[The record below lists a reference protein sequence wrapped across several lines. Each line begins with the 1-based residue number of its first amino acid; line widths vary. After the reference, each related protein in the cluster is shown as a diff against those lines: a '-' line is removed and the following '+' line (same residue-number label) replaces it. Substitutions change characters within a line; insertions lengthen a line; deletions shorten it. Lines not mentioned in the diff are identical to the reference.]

1 MSKINCQICNA
12 EVNFMELHIK
22 YHEGWTLERY
32 VSEFPNA
39 PIFSDIA
46 NRLLQEKVEQWAG
59 NAKASFP
66 IEETF
71 GISSFS
77 GVKTVWGWKRPTAD
91 VPEVMQYHFRREILA
106 SVLYAMENKGEPIL
120 LIGPTGSGK
129 TSIFE
134 QAAARLNRPVTR
146 INLDGDVTRSD
157 LVGQWILN
165 GDNQMQFHHGP
176 LPKAMKEGRI
186 LIVDEIDAGAAPVVM
201 VLQAVLEGK
210 PLSLLETSEVI
221 KPHADFR
228 LMATA
233 NTNGQGDES
242 GLYAGTQPQNYALFD
257 RFTMV
262 EKVDYAPAK
271 EEMEIVVR
279 QAGITD
285 AGKVITNL
293 VKVANMIRAAHKA
306 GETVCTMS
314 TRNIVN
320 IARKLQVFGDIKR
333 AYLTAYLNKL
343 SGDDLDKCNEMI
355 QRVWD

>member
-1 MSKINCQICNA
+1 MKIKCEICNA
-12 EVNFMELHIK
+12 ETHFMELHIK
-22 YHEGWTLERY
+22 EHDGWSLERY
-32 VSEFPNA
+32 VAEYPNA
-39 PIFSDIA
+39 PIFSEVA

-59 NAKASFP
+59 NSKV
-66 IEETF
+66 
-71 GISSFS
+71 SFS
-77 GVKTVWGWKRPTAD
+77 IAESFNIKPFPGIKEVWGWKRPTAS
-91 VPEVMQYHFRREILA
+91 VPEAMHYHFRREILA
-106 SVLYAMENKGEPIL
+106 SVLFALQNQGEPIL

-146 INLDGDVTRSD
+146 INLDGDITRSD

-165 GDNQMQFHHGP
+165 GDNQMQFHYGP
-176 LPKAMKEGRI
+176 LPKAMKEGHI

-210 PLSLLETSEVI
+210 PLSLLETSEII

-233 NTNGQGDES
+233 NTNGQGDDT

-262 EKVDYAPAK
+262 EKVDYALPA
-271 EEMEIVVR
+271 EELQIVVR
-279 QAGITD
+279 QTGITD
-285 AGKVITNL
+285 DGGIITKL
-293 VKVANMIRAAHKA
+293 IKVASMIRSAHKA
-306 GETVCTMS
+306 GDTVCTMS
-314 TRNIVN
+314 TRNVVN

-343 SGDDLDKCNEMI
+343 NGDDLDKCNEFI
-355 QRVWD
+355 QRVWG